1 MAWYDFL
8 TDIGGTGYNI
18 FGAAPSENTKIM
30 QEMGLLGADAVKKAQ
45 QKSLLQGLLTT
56 GLFYAAQPKTG
67 GYGSAIPYLAKAGL
81 AGVQAAQA
89 PYEKLQEDAL
99 MKGKLEEFAQ
109 QKIKTE
115 KEKQLTD
122 SLLNDPRVKGNPLYE
137 NLAYKDPIKL
147 TEVLNPKQES
157 LFSKA
162 NVGDFTEESI
172 EKALQ
177 AKKSG
182 ATDDEAKAFL
192 RTRIEEK
199 SFPDLYG
206 APQKDSRYGLVYFP
220 NNPKFPVLDAKGNP
234 ILDYKPEPKEEQESV
249 PLIPTDVSIKNTKNR
264 LNAAHGFDLNIDK
277 EDDKT
282 VAMAVNS
289 RANQIMAT
297 QKVSF
302 DDAIDMAVAE
312 FKAQGAISEEKP
324 WYQFL
329 PFVSSESIKEIKPKS
344 TIKKSE
350 WTIERKK

>member
-1 MAWYDFL
+1 MAINL
-8 TDIGGTGYNI
+8 KDILDYVTPEPRYTGELKNLGLI
-18 FGAAPSENTKIM
+18 TSGDLEKARNQSIV
-30 QEMGLLGADAVKKAQ
+30 QGLLGAGLSYLAQ
-45 QKSLLQGLLTT
+45 T
-56 GLFYAAQPKTG
+56 KTM
-67 GYGSAIPYLAKAGL
+67 GYGSAIPYLAKAGI
-81 AGVQAAQA
+81 AGLQASER
-89 PYEKLQEDAL
+89 PYERLKEDVL
-99 MKGKLEEFAQ
+99 MKSKLEEFAQ
-109 QKIKTE
+109 QRIKTE

-172 EKALQ
+172 AKALQ

-192 RTRIEEK
+192 QTKIKEQ
-199 SFPDLYG
+199 SFKDLYG

-234 ILDYKPEPKEEQESV
+234 ILDYKPEPKEVQESV
-249 PLIPTDVSIKNTKNR
+249 PSIPTDVSIKNTKNR
-264 LNAAHGFDLNIDK
+264 LNAAHGFDLNIEK

-312 FKAQGAISEEKP
+312 FEAQGAISEEKP
-324 WYQFL
+324 WYEFL

-344 TIKKSE
+344 TIKKPE
-350 WTIERKK
+350 WKIELKNKKG